1 MTDKTDKL
9 MPQNWPA
16 MTPQL
21 VDISKLTNYPRNSR
35 KHSADQVA
43 EIAKSIQTFGF
54 TFPVLQDEAGT
65 IIAGHGRIMA
75 AKKLGLKQVPVIT
88 ATGWSEAQKRAY
100 VIADNKLTDNS
111 TWDKKILAEELKE
124 IADLGFDVTITGF
137 DQDEIDK
144 LEKLF
149 QGDGADPSSQLGEME
164 YQIVVKCRDEMHQ
177 TELLD
182 RFEKDGLEVKA
193 MMS

>member
-1 MTDKTDKL
+1 MTV
-9 MPQNWPA
+9 
-16 MTPQL
+16 QL
-21 VDISKLTNYPRNSR
+21 VDVATLVAYPRNSR
-35 KHSADQVA
+35 KHSAEQVA
-43 EIAKSIQTFGF
+43 QIAASIKQWGF
-54 TFPVLQDEAGT
+54 TMPVLTDEAST
-65 IIAGHGRIMA
+65 IIAGHGRVMA
-75 AKKLGLKQVPVIT
+75 AKKLGMKQVPVIV
-88 ATGWSEAQKRAY
+88 AANWSEAQKRAY
-100 VIADNKLTDNS
+100 VIADNKLTENS

-124 IADLGFDVTITGF
+124 IGELGFDLTETGF
-137 DQDEIDK
+137 DTDEIDK

-149 QGDGADPSSQLGEME
+149 QGDGADSSSQLGDME